1 MHPNYPGPHRADET
15 LAMKSEPTI
24 NFRGVTEEAGLADRI
39 RRRALRL
46 DRYYDDI
53 QRCQVWVEAPHG
65 HHRQGRL
72 YDVRLRLTVPD
83 GEIVV
88 DDQPQNDDLQ
98 IALRGAFDAAR
109 RQLEDYAR
117 RRRGDVKT
125 RRGTAAT
132 PAPATEEG
140 GA

>member
-1 MHPNYPGPHRADET
+1 
-15 LAMKSEPTI
+15 MKSEPTI
-24 NFRGVTEEAGLADRI
+24 NFRGVPEGAGLEEKV

-72 YDVRLRLTVPD
+72 YEVRIRLTVPD

-88 DDQPQNDDLQ
+88 DGQPQNDDVS
-98 IALRGAFDAAR
+98 IALRSAFDAAR

-125 RRGTAAT
+125 RRGRKIPPPPAA
-132 PAPATEEG
+132 EG